1 MKKYISLL
9 TLMILLFGCDDF
21 LDEDPEGFR
30 TPLGFY
36 ETEAEI
42 DQGVAGVYA
51 RNRDLFY
58 ANKDGGPRAQLQLRF
73 GEMRSDNTNIQDT
86 GDRGGIGDDELN
98 EFTMQATNGRISSY
112 WNVCYKGIS
121 NANFVIANID
131 GVEFGDSE
139 TKDRRLG
146 EVLFLR
152 TWFHFNLVQLFGD
165 VPYVT
170 QAGESPEQIL
180 SEDFLNRDPEQEVY
194 SNILID
200 AQQAIDLLPSDLA
213 PEEAG
218 RASKGAALM
227 LKAKIHMALQQNELA
242 RPLLEQIRTL
252 GYSLLPDYGN
262 VFSNKNNAENIF
274 EIQYDQ
280 SLGQFS
286 NFLGNFVPAGSG
298 NDILGEGSV
307 PNPQGNQFQPT
318 SDLIALYDD
327 NDERKAHNITIY
339 VNDNGEELPWGSKFA
354 VPFIQNNPGEQN
366 INFPMFRYADA
377 LLMLAECYATD
388 GGGDPIAIVQ
398 EIRNRANWNAPLSA
412 AELADIPQTIADER
426 RRELF
431 LEGHRFFDLLR
442 TGKMEEVIRV
452 HGMQQINENQT
463 VTDGAYQNIRTKLGI
478 PEGLTLQ
485 FDGLEQTPG
494 WE

>member
-9 TLMILLFGCDDF
+9 TLTILFIGCDDF

-51 RNRDLFY
+51 QNRNLFY
-58 ANKDGGPRAQLQLRF
+58 SPNQRAQLQLRF
-73 GEMRSDNTNIQDT
+73 GEMRSDNTNIQNT
-86 GDRGGIGDDELN
+86 GDGGGIEDDELN
-98 EFTMQATNGRISSY
+98 EFTMQADNGRISSY
-112 WNVCYKGIS
+112 WNICYKGIS

-131 GVEFGDSE
+131 GVEFGNPE
-139 TKDRRLG
+139 TKDMRLG

-152 TWFHFNLVQLFGD
+152 TWLHFNLVQLFGD

-170 QAGESPEQIL
+170 QPGESPEQIL
-180 SEDFLNRDPEQEVY
+180 SEDFLTRDPEQEVY
-194 SNILID
+194 SNILVD
-200 AQQAIDLLPSDLA
+200 AQEAIDLLPLPADVASED
-213 PEEAG
+213 AG
-218 RASKGAALM
+218 RATKGAALM
-227 LKAKIHMALQQNELA
+227 LKAKILMALQQNDQA
-242 RPLLEQIRTL
+242 RPLLEQIRSL
-252 GYSLLPDYGN
+252 GYYSLIPSYAN
-262 VFSNKNNAENIF
+262 VFIGQKNHKENIF

-286 NFLGNFVPAGSG
+286 NFFSNFVPTGSG

-307 PNPQGNQFQPT
+307 PNGRGNQFQPT
-318 SDLIALYDD
+318 SDLIALYSDT
-327 NDERKAHNITIY
+327 DERKAHNISIY
-339 VNDNGEELPWGSKFA
+339 VNSDGIEFPWGSKFA
-354 VPFIQNNPGEQN
+354 APFDRDNPGEQN

-388 GGGDPIAIVQ
+388 GGGDPIAIIQ
-398 EIRNRANWNAPLSA
+398 QIRARAGITGPLSSE
-412 AELADIPQTIADER
+412 ELADINQTIADER

-442 TGKMEEVIRV
+442 TNRLTDVMRA
-452 HGMQQINENQT
+452 HGLQQISENQT
-463 VTDGAYQNIRTKLGI
+463 ITDGGYQNIRTRLGI
-478 PEGLTLQ
+478 PQGLILQ
-485 FDGLEQTPG
+485 FGMVQTPG